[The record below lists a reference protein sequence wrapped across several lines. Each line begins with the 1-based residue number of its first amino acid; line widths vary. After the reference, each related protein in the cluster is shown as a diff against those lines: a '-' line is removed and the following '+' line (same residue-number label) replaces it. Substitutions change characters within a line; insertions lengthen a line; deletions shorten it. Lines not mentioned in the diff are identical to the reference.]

1 MIGSVKNTQQ
11 KTQNAGREPK
21 AGGFAVLGPYWP
33 AMLVG
38 ALLLYTFVLVIATH
52 LPKVGGLVRTP
63 GIDKLLHFGAYFV
76 QATLAA
82 AAVAATGRL
91 GRRNAVILIAALA
104 AFGALDE
111 LTQPWFS
118 RSAEWADWAADCLGI
133 LLGVSLVVLLAQR
146 LSRSPSQGE
155 A

>member
-1 MIGSVKNTQQ
+1 
-11 KTQNAGREPK
+11 
-21 AGGFAVLGPYWP
+21 VLGPYWP

>member
-1 MIGSVKNTQQ
+1 LIGNVKSTQQ
-11 KTQNAGREPK
+11 KTQNARQSPQ
-21 AGGFAVLGPYWP
+21 AGGLAVLWPYWP
-33 AMLVG
+33 AVLVG

-63 GIDKLLHFGAYFV
+63 GVDKLLHFGAYFV

-91 GRRNAVILIAALA
+91 GRRNAVILMAALA

-133 LLGVSLVVLLAQR
+133 VLGVGLVLLLIRQPN
-146 LSRSPSQGE
+146 RSTPQGE